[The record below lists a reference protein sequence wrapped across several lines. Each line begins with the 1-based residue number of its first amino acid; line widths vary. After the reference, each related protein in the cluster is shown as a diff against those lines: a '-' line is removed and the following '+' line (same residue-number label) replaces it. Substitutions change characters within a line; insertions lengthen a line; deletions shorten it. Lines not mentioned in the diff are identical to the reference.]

1 MSDLSVY
8 NRTML
13 NVNTDPSLS
22 LAAVGLWHKM
32 NAAYG
37 RNFDRVDILTLH
49 PDPNAWGPNDEEHD
63 LDGPLDELIALGYA
77 ETRGKTV
84 SLSSSGAMRR
94 VPPAAGMSA
103 LARIAPSAA
112 CSGPKETNDEEQRW
126 HAIERTSTRIFGM
139 TTTSDR

>member
-84 SLSSSGAMRR
+84 SLFFG
-94 VPPAAGMSA
+94 GH
-103 LARIAPSAA
+103 AA
-112 CSGPKETNDEEQRW
+112 CATCGGHVSTGSYCAECGLLGAEGDE
-126 HAIERTSTRIFGM
+126 
-139 TTTSDR
+139 